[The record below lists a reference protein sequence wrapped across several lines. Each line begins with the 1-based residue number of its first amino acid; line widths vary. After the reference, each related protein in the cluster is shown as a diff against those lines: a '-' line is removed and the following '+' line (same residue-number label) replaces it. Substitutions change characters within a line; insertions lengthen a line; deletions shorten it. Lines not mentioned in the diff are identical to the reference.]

1 MADHKE
7 NIKSEAKGSQT
18 RNRKG
23 REEEKKRKTE
33 KGRNDHHMKRYTY
46 RVVCYIDVDADNED
60 TAIELAE
67 EQFPVEPEEIDLYE
81 VEQLDAR
88 EMWNAV

>member
-1 MADHKE
+1 
-7 NIKSEAKGSQT
+7 
-18 RNRKG
+18 
-23 REEEKKRKTE
+23 
-33 KGRNDHHMKRYTY
+33 MKRYTY

-60 TAIELAE
+60 KAIELAE

-88 EMWNAV
+88 EMWNER